1 MERAGWLKLY
11 HILYTIFLHEHEV
24 PILSR
29 ANVRIGLGVHMQYK
43 ARRANLDQTTPT
55 SSSSEAITNSLRRAI
70 LEHRLSP
77 GSKISEDEVGEIFGV
92 SRTIVRSALQSLAH
106 QQLVELKRNRGAY
119 VADPGVREAREVFE
133 ARALLEPRTAHSAA
147 LRATPKDI
155 ATLRAHCDAEHAAL
169 HSGDVGRAVYLS
181 GLFHQAIAEIA
192 DQTTIATF
200 ISSLVSRSSLIV
212 ALYWQ
217 KRRTLCES
225 NAHHALI
232 EAFEQNNGPLA
243 EELMKSHLLDLV
255 SDLDLRKRASS
266 TRGLRESIQGVL

>member
-1 MERAGWLKLY
+1 M
-11 HILYTIFLHEHEV
+11 
-24 PILSR
+24 
-29 ANVRIGLGVHMQYK
+29 
-43 ARRANLDQTTPT
+43 DQPT
-55 SSSSEAITNSLRRAI
+55 QTLSSSEAVADTLRRAI

-77 GSKISEDEVGEIFGV
+77 GSKISEDEVGELFGV
-92 SRTIVRSALQSLAH
+92 SRTIVRAALQSLAH
-106 QQLVELKRNRGAY
+106 QQLVVLKRNRGAY

-147 LRATPKDI
+147 IRATPKDI

-169 HSGDVGRAVYLS
+169 DSGDMGRAVYLS

-217 KRRTLCES
+217 KRRSLCES

-232 EAFEQNNGPLA
+232 EAMEQNDGPRA

-255 SDLDLRKRASS
+255 SDLDLRKRVASPKS
-266 TRGLRESIQGVL
+266 LKEQVQGLL